1 MIFKDP
7 RQLKDTIKN
16 KEKEL
21 KLPSNT
27 LINYYMMDRFI
38 EHLYHSKYRKN
49 FVIKGGFLI
58 SSLIGINMRSTMDI
72 DTTVKGLAIDQN
84 SIEKIIEEILSIELD
99 DNINW
104 HIEKIINIHEIG
116 EYEDFRVTLI
126 ANFFNM
132 KVAVKIDITT
142 GDLIIPR
149 EIDYS
154 YLPIFSDEEIYLKA
168 YPITSILAEKI
179 ESILVRNILNTRAR
193 DYYDVYTLL
202 KLNPTLDMDK
212 LLEAVKAKAKE
223 RETLD
228 YFINRNIYI
237 DAIKES
243 EDLRNIWKNYQRKN
257 EYAKNISW
265 EEILASIETFR
276 YKT

>member
-1 MIFKDP
+1 
-7 RQLKDTIKN
+7 
-16 KEKEL
+16 
-21 KLPSNT
+21 
-27 LINYYMMDRFI
+27 
-38 EHLYHSKYRKN
+38 
-49 FVIKGGFLI
+49 
-58 SSLIGINMRSTMDI
+58 
-72 DTTVKGLAIDQN
+72 
-84 SIEKIIEEILSIELD
+84 
-99 DNINW
+99 
-104 HIEKIINIHEIG
+104 
-116 EYEDFRVTLI
+116 
-126 ANFFNM
+126 M

-202 KLNPTLDMDK
+202 KLNPTLDIDK

-257 EYAKNISW
+257 DYAKNISW

-276 YKT
+276 YEI

>member
-1 MIFKDP
+1 
-7 RQLKDTIKN
+7 
-16 KEKEL
+16 
-21 KLPSNT
+21 
-27 LINYYMMDRFI
+27 MMDRFI
-38 EHLYHSKYRKN
+38 ERLYHSKYREN

-58 SSLIGINMRSTMDI
+58 SSLIGIGMRSTMDI
-72 DTTVKGLAIDQN
+72 DTSVQGLAIDQN
-84 SIEKIIEEILSIELD
+84 KIEKIIEEILSIELD

-104 HIEKIINIHEIG
+104 HIEKIIKIHEVG
-116 EYEDFRVTLI
+116 EYEDFRITLI

-154 YLPIFSDEEIYLKA
+154 YLPIFSDKEIQLKA

-179 ESILVRNILNTRAR
+179 ESIFARNILNTRAR

-202 KLNPTLDMDK
+202 KINPTLDMDE
-212 LLEAVKAKAKE
+212 LLQAIKTKAKE
-223 RETLD
+223 RKTLD

-257 EYAKNISW
+257 DYAKNVLW
-265 EEILASIETFR
+265 EEILASIEIF
-276 YKT
+276 KDES